1 MIRLSIVIKLLIF
14 VFSSECFS
22 QTNINKAPTDKGDK
36 VRPPLNSSWEL
47 EQFNYSHATV
57 STDVEASKGQYLE
70 MSKSGSVSCNF
81 NVEAGNYHLTFWI
94 RKSNKDD
101 IQRMGLFVNGKKHSV
116 LQTKSTSWT
125 PNLVEFVTLDAG
137 SNLVEIRDS
146 EGHNQIDALD
156 IDKVDMEYIPPAK
169 DIGPMVG
176 YTTDTKS
183 SIWYYGGQDRAVELR
198 YGKKGVAST
207 ELIKQDMPP
216 RPENSFTSL
225 AELTK
230 LAPATDYQ
238 YQIWVD
244 GEKAREGSFSTAP
257 IPHQPVK
264 YNYLFASCVSY
275 NVSKIQEAWDA
286 ILKEDYDFQ
295 MFHGDNVYANSTAY
309 NVLWGH
315 HMEQRSL
322 FNFSKVLSRAPTF
335 ATWDDHDFGPNDSDG
350 DSSGKE
356 ESLRLFKD
364 VWANPSYG
372 LPDAPGV
379 FYTYMWGD
387 VQYFVLDNRYYR
399 TKHGKGPS
407 NTQLGAKQREWLLD
421 GLKKSRATFK
431 VILSGGSIQRGS
443 EKWAEYEVEFKTIM
457 NFIRDNKI
465 YGVMFQ
471 GGDVHITYFKKYD
484 NNAQD
489 EFFKQVRPALLQYE
503 TEMGYPVYDI
513 ISSGVAKHPQRPWSI
528 VNVNTKLSDP
538 KMTFRFYEEEKIK
551 EEHVLK
557 LSDLTHAG
565 AKDLLP
571 NSPYD
576 GQELAIG
583 STYPI
588 SWKTIGD
595 MDSVDLEYKAD
606 KDWISIVTNLTNSG
620 TYVWKIPNTPSSRVK
635 IRIRHANGDAVGESQ
650 GYFKIASAL
659 KK

>member
-1 MIRLSIVIKLLIF
+1 MIRLSIIIKLLIL
-14 VFSSECFS
+14 VFCAECFS
-22 QTNINKAPTDKGDK
+22 QAKNIKDPTVMGDN
-36 VRPPLNSSWEL
+36 VQLPPNSRWEM
-47 EQFNYSHATV
+47 EQFRYKNAKV
-57 STDVEASKGQYLE
+57 SADVKASEGKYLD
-70 MSKSGSVSCNF
+70 MSKSGSVNCNF
-81 NVEAGNYHLTFWI
+81 NVKAGSYHLTFWI
-94 RKSNKDD
+94 RKSDKDD
-101 IQRMGLFVNGKKHSV
+101 NQRMGLFVNDKKFAV

-125 PNLVEFVTLDAG
+125 PYLVQFVTLQAG
-137 SNLVEIRDS
+137 KNLIEIRDS

-183 SIWYYGGQDRAVELR
+183 SIWYYGGQDRAIELR
-198 YGKKGVAST
+198 YGKKGVAGT
-207 ELIKQDMPP
+207 EWTKQDMPP
-216 RPENSFTSL
+216 RPKNNFTSL
-225 AELTK
+225 AEITNLV
-230 LAPATDYQ
+230 PATDYQ

-244 GEKAREGSFSTAP
+244 GMKAGEGSFSTAP
-257 IPHQPVK
+257 IPHQPAE
-264 YNYLFASCVSY
+264 YNYLFASCISLE
-275 NVSKIQEAWDA
+275 VSKVQKAWDA

-295 MFHGDNVYANSTAY
+295 MFHGDNVYANSTLY

-322 FNFSKVLSRAPTF
+322 SNFSKVLGLAPTF

-350 DSSGKE
+350 DSPGKE

-372 LPDAPGV
+372 LPDVPGV

-443 EKWAEYEVEFKTIM
+443 EKWAEYEMEFKTIM

-471 GGDVHITYFKKYD
+471 GGDVHIAYFKKYD

-513 ISSGVAKHPQRPWSI
+513 ISSGVAKHPLRPWSI
-528 VNVNTKLSDP
+528 VNVNTKLADP

-565 AKDLLP
+565 VKDLLP

-576 GQELAIG
+576 GEELVVG
-583 STYPI
+583 SRHPI
-588 SWKTIGD
+588 SWTTIGD
-595 MDSVDLEYKAD
+595 VDSVDLEYKTD
-606 KDWISIVTNLTNSG
+606 KDWIPIVTNLANSG
-620 TYVWKIPNTPSSRVK
+620 TYAWKIPNAPGSRVK

-650 GYFKIASAL
+650 GYFKITSAL
-659 KK
+659 EN